1 MSIGRRRSQARPR
14 CAAVAADLA
23 LAFAGQPDE
32 KVTQSL
38 AQMRTNLQTELA
50 NVFDASVDI
59 SRVVDLFIDA
69 VLVRK
74 REIERDAGQVDGPK
88 LN

>member
-1 MSIGRRRSQARPR
+1 MTTPQMQFAER

-38 AQMRTNLQTELA
+38 ALMRTNLRTALA
-50 NVFDASVDI
+50 KEFSAAVDVP
-59 SRVVDLFIDA
+59 RMVELFIDA
-69 VLVRK
+69 ILVRK
-74 REIERDAGQVDGPK
+74 REIEAAVAAVPRA

>member
-1 MSIGRRRSQARPR
+1 MTPPMEFAER
-14 CAAVAADLA
+14 CAAAAADLA

-32 KVTQSL
+32 KVKRPL
-38 AQMRTNLQTELA
+38 EQMAANLRTELTKEFSA
-50 NVFDASVDI
+50 DVDVP
-59 SRVVDLFIDA
+59 RVVELFVDA

-74 REIERDAGQVDGPK
+74 REIETAAAAVPRA

>member
-1 MSIGRRRSQARPR
+1 MTTPQMEFAQR
-14 CAAVAADLA
+14 CAAAAADLA

-32 KVTQSL
+32 QVTRSL
-38 AQMRTNLQTELA
+38 EQMAANLRTKLTKE
-50 NVFDASVDI
+50 FSSSVDVP
-59 SRVVDLFIDA
+59 RMVDLFVDA

-74 REIERDAGQVDGPK
+74 REIEAAVAAVPRA

>member
-1 MSIGRRRSQARPR
+1 MTPQMEFAER

-32 KVTQSL
+32 KVSQSL

-50 NVFDASVDI
+50 NVFDASVDVPK
-59 SRVVDLFIDA
+59 VVDLFIDA
-69 VLVRK
+69 ILARK
-74 REIERDAGQVDGPK
+74 REIERDAGPHA

>member
-1 MSIGRRRSQARPR
+1 MTTPQMQFAER
-14 CAAVAADLA
+14 CAAAAADLA

-50 NVFDASVDI
+50 NVFDASVDVPK
-59 SRVVDLFIDA
+59 VVDLFIDA
-69 VLVRK
+69 ILMRK
-74 REIERDAGQVDGPK
+74 REIEAAAAEPHA

>member
-1 MSIGRRRSQARPR
+1 MTTPQMEFAQR

-32 KVTQSL
+32 QVTQSL
-38 AQMRTNLQTELA
+38 DQMRTNLQTELE
-50 NVFDASVDI
+50 NVFDASVDVP
-59 SRVVDLFIDA
+59 RVVELFIDA

-74 REIERDAGQVDGPK
+74 REIEAAVAAVPRAM
-88 LN
+88 N

>member
-1 MSIGRRRSQARPR
+1 MTTPLEFAQR
-14 CAAVAADLA
+14 CAAAAADLA

-50 NVFDASVDI
+50 NVFAADVDVP
-59 SRVVDLFIDA
+59 RVVDLFVDA
-69 VLVRK
+69 ILARK
-74 REIERDAGQVDGPK
+74 REMSETGPV
-88 LN
+88 

>member
-1 MSIGRRRSQARPR
+1 MTHQMEFAQR

-32 KVTQSL
+32 KVARSL
-38 AQMRTNLQTELA
+38 EQMSANLRTALA
-50 NVFDASVDI
+50 KEFSADVDVR
-59 SRVVDLFIDA
+59 RVVDLFVDA
-69 VLVRK
+69 ILARK
-74 REIERDAGQVDGPK
+74 REIERDAGPQA

>member
-1 MSIGRRRSQARPR
+1 MTPQMEFAQR

-50 NVFDASVDI
+50 NVFDASVDVPK
-59 SRVVDLFIDA
+59 VVDLFIDA
-69 VLVRK
+69 ILVRK
-74 REIERDAGQVDGPK
+74 REIEATGAEPHA

>member
-1 MSIGRRRSQARPR
+1 MTPQMDFAQR
-14 CAAVAADLA
+14 CAAAAADLA

-38 AQMRTNLQTELA
+38 AQMRTNLQTKLVS
-50 NVFDASVDI
+50 VFDASVDVPK
-59 SRVVDLFIDA
+59 VVDMFVAAILA
-69 VLVRK
+69 RK
-74 REIERDAGQVDGPK
+74 REIERDPGPQA

>member
-1 MSIGRRRSQARPR
+1 MTPQMEFAER

-50 NVFDASVDI
+50 NVFDASVDVPK
-59 SRVVDLFIDA
+59 VVDLFIDA
-69 VLVRK
+69 ILVRK
-74 REIERDAGQVDGPK
+74 REIEATAAGPHA

>member
-1 MSIGRRRSQARPR
+1 MMTPQMEFAQR

-32 KVTQSL
+32 QVTRSL
-38 AQMRTNLQTELA
+38 DQMRTNLQTELTKE
-50 NVFDASVDI
+50 FSASVDVP
-59 SRVVDLFIDA
+59 RVVELFIDA
-69 VLVRK
+69 ILVRK
-74 REIERDAGQVDGPK
+74 REIEAAVAAVPRA

>member
-1 MSIGRRRSQARPR
+1 MQFAER

-38 AQMRTNLQTELA
+38 ARMRTNLQTELA
-50 NVFDASVDI
+50 NVFDASVDVPK
-59 SRVVDLFIDA
+59 VVDLFIDA
-69 VLVRK
+69 ILVRK
-74 REIERDAGQVDGPK
+74 REIEAAAAGPHA

>member
-1 MSIGRRRSQARPR
+1 MTTPQMEFAES

-50 NVFDASVDI
+50 SVFNASVDVPK
-59 SRVVDLFIDA
+59 VVDLFIDA
-69 VLVRK
+69 ILVRK
-74 REIERDAGQVDGPK
+74 REIEAAVAAVPRA

>member
-1 MSIGRRRSQARPR
+1 MTTPMQFAER

-38 AQMRTNLQTELA
+38 AQMRTNLQAELA

-59 SRVVDLFIDA
+59 PKVVDLFIDA
-69 VLVRK
+69 ILARK
-74 REIERDAGQVDGPK
+74 REIERAAGPRA

>member
-1 MSIGRRRSQARPR
+1 MTPQVEFAER
-14 CAAVAADLA
+14 CAAAAADLA

-32 KVTQSL
+32 MVTRSL
-38 AQMRTNLQTELA
+38 EEMSANLRTKLA

-59 SRVVDLFIDA
+59 PRVVDLFIDA
-69 VLVRK
+69 ILARK
-74 REIERDAGQVDGPK
+74 REIERDAGPHA

>member
-1 MSIGRRRSQARPR
+1 
-14 CAAVAADLA
+14 

-32 KVTQSL
+32 DVTRSL
-38 AQMRTNLQTELA
+38 EQMRTNLQTKLVS
-50 NVFDASVDI
+50 VFDASVDI
-59 SRVVDLFIDA
+59 PKVVDLFIDA

-74 REIERDAGQVDGPK
+74 REIEAAVAAVPRA